1 MCLLKEINGAF
12 CGYNENFVN
21 LKACATNKTKPP
33 VKEAL
38 SRLSGSFYANYA
50 SLFIELEIYSE
61 TPPFGH
67 LVIAAHFFWRGK
79 TAIGFLT
86 KNPR

>member
-1 MCLLKEINGAF
+1 MIFLSLLKEIYGAF
-12 CGYNENFVN
+12 CGYNENFFN
-21 LKACATNKTKPP
+21 LKACATNKTKPL

-38 SRLSGSFYANYA
+38 SRLPGSFYANYA

-67 LVIAAHFFWRGK
+67 LVIAATFFGPAK
-79 TAIGFLT
+79 Q
-86 KNPR
+86 P